1 MISSIFFCALTFFIE
16 AHALIYIY
24 IYFEGKTST
33 PPNLHLPPTKYR
45 KKTQCFNN
53 NHYRKASV
61 SHAQKMGQF
70 AKATA
75 NFIAAYASLT
85 QSMEDEKKR
94 KLESQ
99 VGATLKRLRFSKIK
113 WFCSCIPQLEIGS
126 QFQQGSFGRFCSQ
139 ASTLEPTATQCH
151 SKMPPKLFVWLEK
164 PLVSW
169 WQPIWV
175 VPDKFFIFTAG
186 FRFERHT
193 IRRRQRSL
201 ELSWR
206 FRKRFGSIG
215 RLLGF
220 RGCWNQVKT
229 NMFFNVSPSFFRW
242 MVFCKSSTVPP
253 YECKILYDFS
263 FGTLYQL

>member
-1 MISSIFFCALTFFIE
+1 
-16 AHALIYIY
+16 
-24 IYFEGKTST
+24 
-33 PPNLHLPPTKYR
+33 
-45 KKTQCFNN
+45 
-53 NHYRKASV
+53 
-61 SHAQKMGQF
+61 MGQF

-113 WFCSCIPQLEIGS
+113 WFCSCISPIGNRFPVS
-126 QFQQGSFGRFCSQ
+126 ARGIGRFCSQ
-139 ASTLEPTATQCH
+139 ASKLKPTATQYH

-175 VPDKFFIFTAG
+175 VPDKFSIFTAG

-220 RGCWNQVKT
+220 RRCWKLSKPT
-229 NMFFNVSPSFFRW
+229 CSSTFPTSFFRW
-242 MVFCKSSTVPP
+242 MFFCKSSTVPP

>member
-1 MISSIFFCALTFFIE
+1 MISSIFFCSHIFYWSPCIN
-16 AHALIYIY
+16 IYIY
-24 IYFEGKTST
+24 IFWGKDFNTTQPPSST
-33 PPNLHLPPTKYR
+33 NKIQ

>member
-45 KKTQCFNN
+45 KKHNVSTTTTIYGS
-53 NHYRKASV
+53 YRKASV

-113 WFCSCIPQLEIGS
+113 WFCSCIPQLEIVS
-126 QFQQGSFGRFCSQ
+126 QFPARVVW
-139 ASTLEPTATQCH
+139 EI
-151 SKMPPKLFVWLEK
+151 LF
-164 PLVSW
+164 S
-169 WQPIWV
+169 
-175 VPDKFFIFTAG
+175 G
-186 FRFERHT
+186 
-193 IRRRQRSL
+193 
-201 ELSWR
+201 
-206 FRKRFGSIG
+206 
-215 RLLGF
+215 
-220 RGCWNQVKT
+220 
-229 NMFFNVSPSFFRW
+229 FNVRTHSNSMP
-242 MVFCKSSTVPP
+242 
-253 YECKILYDFS
+253 
-263 FGTLYQL
+263 

>member
-45 KKTQCFNN
+45 KKHNVSTTTTIYGS
-53 NHYRKASV
+53 YRKASV

-99 VGATLKRLRFSKIK
+99 VGATLKRLPIQRSSGFVPVFPNWKSVPSFSKGY
-113 WFCSCIPQLEIGS
+113 WEI
-126 QFQQGSFGRFCSQ
+126 
-139 ASTLEPTATQCH
+139 
-151 SKMPPKLFVWLEK
+151 LF
-164 PLVSW
+164 S
-169 WQPIWV
+169 
-175 VPDKFFIFTAG
+175 G
-186 FRFERHT
+186 
-193 IRRRQRSL
+193 
-201 ELSWR
+201 
-206 FRKRFGSIG
+206 
-215 RLLGF
+215 
-220 RGCWNQVKT
+220 
-229 NMFFNVSPSFFRW
+229 FNVRTHSNSMP
-242 MVFCKSSTVPP
+242 
-253 YECKILYDFS
+253 
-263 FGTLYQL
+263 